1 MPIILVVTGK
11 RIDMPNHLSEEDNY
25 YLTAM
30 SACLK
35 YFLGNSHSKD
45 FIYFIDL
52 HNNLIT

>member
-11 RIDMPNHLSEEDNY
+11 RIDMPNHLPKEDNY
-25 YLTAM
+25 YLIAM
-30 SACLK
+30 SACIK

-52 HNNLIT
+52 HNNLTM